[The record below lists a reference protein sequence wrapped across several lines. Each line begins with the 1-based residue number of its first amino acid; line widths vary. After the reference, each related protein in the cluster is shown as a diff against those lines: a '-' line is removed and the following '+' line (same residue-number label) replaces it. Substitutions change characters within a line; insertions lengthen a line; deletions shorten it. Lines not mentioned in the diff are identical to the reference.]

1 MTFPIIRYT
10 NPHQAR
16 EIRVAV
22 LFDGETVK
30 VWLSEGARDSYPILI
45 SPGTGIE
52 IVGALTEINRIEKV
66 NLKKENRRR

>member
-1 MTFPIIRYT
+1 MTYPIIRYT

-30 VWLSEGARDSYPILI
+30 VWLSEGTRDSYPILV

-52 IVGALTEINRIEKV
+52 IVGALTEINRIKKV
-66 NLKKENRRR
+66 TIPHGSRR